1 MEREGEGERERKTGG
16 QSRNDLCSFVDDM
29 KRNER
34 RGEGEEGRQTEQEGG
49 LRKQLVR
56 MIQRRARR
64 GARGRETRRKKEVEG
79 SRRRGGARD

>member
-1 MEREGEGERERKTGG
+1 
-16 QSRNDLCSFVDDM
+16 M

-34 RGEGEEGRQTEQEGG
+34 RDEGEEGRQTEQEGG

-64 GARGRETRRKKEVEG
+64 GVREREMRRNKEV
-79 SRRRGGARD
+79 